1 MTSIIDIGPIAPAEL
16 DAVIALDRG
25 VTGISR
31 RGFYQK
37 RFAATRSHPDRF
49 VWLAAR
55 ADGRLVGFVSAQILD
70 GEFGGEGRSAVV
82 DAIGTVPERRG
93 SGLGRTLME
102 ALETDLR
109 GRGVTELR
117 AEADWTA
124 QELVGFFAKAG
135 FALAPSLVLAC
146 DCRTASDF

>member
-1 MTSIIDIGPIAPAEL
+1 MTSIIEIGPIAPADL
-16 DAVIALDRG
+16 DAVIVLDRG
-25 VTGISR
+25 VTGTSR

-37 RFAATRSHPDRF
+37 RLAAARAQPDRF
-49 VWLAAR
+49 VWLVAR
-55 ADGRLVGFVSAQILD
+55 EHGRLVGFVSAQILD
-70 GEFGGEGRSAVV
+70 GEFGGESRSAVV

-93 SGLGRTLME
+93 TGLGRALME

-124 QELVGFFAKAG
+124 RELVGFFAKAG
-135 FALAPSLVLAC
+135 FALAPNLVLAC